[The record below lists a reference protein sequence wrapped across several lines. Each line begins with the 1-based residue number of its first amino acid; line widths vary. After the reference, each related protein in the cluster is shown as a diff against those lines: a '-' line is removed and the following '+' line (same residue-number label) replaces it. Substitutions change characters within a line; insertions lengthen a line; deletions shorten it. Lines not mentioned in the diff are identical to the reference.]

1 METNLEAVIQSKG
14 DEKAT
19 MNGLYRGYLNAGG
32 TESFKDFVENSDS
45 WSNAGGRIGEWFRKA
60 NESGL
65 ISQVLAGAGAWANSK
80 IGSGSGG
87 SSIVQIPCLE
97 GYTRNAN
104 GICIEDVKPMSTIA
118 IVGISVGILALIGG
132 IIYVYK
138 TKSK

>member
-32 TESFKDFVENSDS
+32 TESFKDFAENSDS
-45 WSNAGGRIGEWFRKA
+45 WSNADGKLGEWFRKA
-60 NESGL
+60 NESGV
-65 ISQVLAGAGAWANSK
+65 IGQVLAGASAWANSK
-80 IGSGSGG
+80 LGSGG
-87 SSIVQIPCLE
+87 GSSVEVPCLD

-104 GICIEDVKPMSTIA
+104 GICVEDVKPMSTIA